1 MNGVATAHRV
11 LGSKIQTVVAT
22 ISNTTVSWI
31 RNGLV
36 NLFNDYLEAV
46 KPSTV
51 DTTVDFIMDNVLIT
65 PSAKSTHSIVF
76 PVRVYFHVTVEEDS
90 INQIA
95 EEYMLYADI
104 NTAISPDI
112 QGYKQM
118 NDAFKEAQ
126 YQKTGITKHEL
137 NDATVFVDTI
147 ICKP

>member
-11 LGSKIQTVVAT
+11 LGTKTQTVVAT
-22 ISNTTVSWI
+22 ISNTAVSWI
-31 RNGLV
+31 RNGLI

-51 DTTVDFIMDNVLIT
+51 SETVDFIMDNVLIT
-65 PSAKSTHSIVF
+65 PSAKSTHSITF
-76 PVRVYFHVTVEEDS
+76 PVRVYFHVTVNDS

-104 NTAISPDI
+104 NTASTPDLP
-112 QGYKQM
+112 GYKQM
-118 NDAFKEAQ
+118 NDAFKDAQ

-137 NDATVFVDTI
+137 NDSEVFVDTI